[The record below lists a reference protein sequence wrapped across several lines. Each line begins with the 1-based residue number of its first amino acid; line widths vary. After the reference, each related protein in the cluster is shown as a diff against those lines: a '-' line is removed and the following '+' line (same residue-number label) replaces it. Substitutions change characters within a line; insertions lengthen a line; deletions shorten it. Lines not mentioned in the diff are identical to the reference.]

1 MNRTWI
7 PVLVDS
13 EDYDDVTAIVAERAR
28 ARGVSTSS
36 AMPAI
41 AVLAASGLASTA
53 SEGGDQFA
61 RAATTALA
69 GHIPWDIDDLERLAD
84 RDNRFETARR
94 WVRAMDVCLGHVD
107 DSFPFIST
115 EQVCEESGM
124 TLNQWRDAPRKLPAH
139 LTAHYPNA
147 RDWPL
152 VAIEGRK
159 VGRDNQI
166 YWALTHEQA
175 KRWKQV
181 RGA

>member
-1 MNRTWI
+1 MNRIWI

-28 ARGVSTSS
+28 SRGVTSS
-36 AMPAI
+36 AMPPI
-41 AVLAASGLASTA
+41 AVPGLSGPASAAS
-53 SEGGDQFA
+53 EGDQFA
-61 RAATTALA
+61 RAATAALT
-69 GHIPWDIDDLERLAD
+69 GHIPWDTDDLERLAD
-84 RDNRFETARR
+84 PDNRFETARR
-94 WVRAMDVCLGHVD
+94 WVRAMDVCLAHVD
-107 DSFPFIST
+107 DPFPFIST

-175 KRWKQV
+175 KRWKRV